1 MDWYVLALIASTWS
15 PLTDSKGLPQ
25 GYVMQPFLADQKR
38 ELLISE
44 SQGSRKTAPRSLYSV
59 TRSITVK
66 VIAGNSWGSGILVQQ
81 QGQRY
86 SVLTNHHVLNPG
98 TPYRIQ
104 TPDDRIYSAALLD
117 SSQFQHRDHFLG
129 NDLEILQFSSPEI
142 YAVAALNPS
151 GKLTVGEEV
160 FAAGFPTEVDP
171 SPAKGFAF
179 TGFAF
184 TTGQIS
190 LLQDQAFVGGYRIG
204 YTNSIRQGM
213 SGGPLMNR
221 EGEVVGINGLH
232 AYPGW
237 GNPHV
242 FRDGSQPP
250 IQLQTAIVRSSWA
263 IPIATFVCLAPLT
276 QMSLSVPINRQQICS
291 E

>member
-1 MDWYVLALIASTWS
+1 MEWYLLALIASTQS
-15 PLTDSKGLPQ
+15 
-25 GYVMQPFLADQKR
+25 YVVDLATLSQWRGEQPILVDQRR
-38 ELLISE
+38 ELAIPEPQNS
-44 SQGSRKTAPRSLYSV
+44 SKTTPRSLYDV

-98 TPYRIQ
+98 KPYRIQ
-104 TPDDRIYSAALLD
+104 TADDRVYSAELLD
-117 SSQFQHRDHFLG
+117 GSQFQHRNHFLG

-142 YAVAALNPS
+142 YAVASLNPS

-171 SPAKGFAF
+171 SSAKGFAF

-204 YTNSIRQGM
+204 YTNLIRQGM

-250 IQLQTAIVRSSWA
+250 LQLQTTIARSSWA
-263 IPIATFVCLAPLT
+263 IPIATFICLAPLT
-276 QMSLSVPINRQQICS
+276 QMSLSVPINRQEMCS